1 MTVQDITAEDMRV
14 KDMSAKDMSIDTTVE
29 DPTVEDPT
37 AEDPTARTYMIKG
50 PEPEL
55 WYRDLISCLQATI
68 GSVLAREGVDPLS
81 VLGAGW
87 RFLHLPGDVR
97 HEEFYY
103 PCLPDESGTVDL
115 GTALAPHHA
124 LRARWWQ
131 PADEQDV
138 WREVRASLAE
148 DRLVIAAVDN
158 FHLPF
163 RPAYGD
169 VHAAHQVVIY
179 GLDETRGVV
188 YVSDAMPPAFR
199 GAVPIEKFLRSWNSE
214 NPTDVQDAFFS
225 DSRIGR
231 RCLDVRLDAVPAPL
245 TPELLGGFLRSNVED
260 FTTAG
265 PVRTGLAGFDRFAAE
280 LLDRCRANDADALRE
295 LYPFGWAM
303 QAQAS
308 LHGELLRRCG
318 HEWRDPALAGA
329 GRAVETVAHAWT
341 GLRFTG
347 AHGLADPRAAALDIA
362 HHATLL
368 RSAYARAVDAV
379 GAVAARL

>member
-1 MTVQDITAEDMRV
+1 MTVEA
-14 KDMSAKDMSIDTTVE
+14 
-29 DPTVEDPT
+29 
-37 AEDPTARTYMIKG
+37 TARTYHITG

-55 WYRDLISCLQATI
+55 WYRDLVSCLQATF
-68 GSVLAREGVDPLS
+68 GSLLVREGADPLA
-81 VLGAGW
+81 VLGASW

-97 HEEFYY
+97 SEEFYY
-103 PCLPDESGTVDL
+103 PCPDQESGGPDL
-115 GTALAPHHA
+115 GAALAPHHG
-124 LRARWWQ
+124 LHSRWWQ
-131 PADEQDV
+131 PADEDDV
-138 WREVRASLAE
+138 WREVRESLAGN
-148 DRLVIAAVDN
+148 RPVIAAVDN

-169 VHAAHQVVIY
+169 VHAAHLVVVY

-199 GAVPIEKFLRSWNSE
+199 GAVPIEEFLRSWGSA

-231 RCLDVRLDAVPAPL
+231 RCLDVRLDAPPAPL
-245 TPELLGGFLRSNVED
+245 TPELLGGYLRTDVEG

-265 PVRTGLAGFDRFAAE
+265 PARTGLAGYDEFAAE
-280 LLDRCRANDADALRE
+280 LLDRCRAGDAGALRE
-295 LYPFGWAM
+295 LYPFGWGM

-318 HEWRDPALAGA
+318 RQWDDPALAGA
-329 GRAVETVAHAWT
+329 GRAVEAVAHAWT

-347 AHGLADPRAAALDIA
+347 AHGLQDPRAAAADIA
-362 HHATLL
+362 HHATVL
-368 RSAYARAVDAV
+368 RGAYARAVDAV

>member
-1 MTVQDITAEDMRV
+1 MTVDV
-14 KDMSAKDMSIDTTVE
+14 
-29 DPTVEDPT
+29 
-37 AEDPTARTYMIKG
+37 TARTYMITG
-50 PEPEL
+50 PEPVW
-55 WYRDLISCLQATI
+55 WYRDLISCLQSTF
-68 GSVLAREGVDPLS
+68 GSVLARAGADPLE

-97 HEEFYY
+97 SEEFYY
-103 PCLPDESGTVDL
+103 PCPPGEWGGADL
-115 GTALAPHHA
+115 GAALAPHHD
-124 LRARWWQ
+124 LHSRWWQ
-131 PADEQDV
+131 PADEDDV
-138 WREVRASLAE
+138 WREVREALAG

-169 VHAAHQVVIY
+169 VHAAHLVLIH

-188 YVSDAMPPAFR
+188 HVSDAMPPAFR
-199 GAVPIEKFLRSWNSE
+199 GAVPIEEFLRSWGSA

-231 RCLDVRLDAVPAPL
+231 RCLDVSLGTPPAPL
-245 TPELLGGFLRSNVED
+245 TPELLGGFLRTDAEGFS
-260 FTTAG
+260 TATSA
-265 PVRTGLAGFDRFAAE
+265 RTGLAGYDEFAAE
-280 LLDRCRANDADALRE
+280 LLDRCRAADAGALRE

-308 LHGELLRRCG
+308 LHGELLRRRG
-318 HEWRDPALAGA
+318 RDWDLPALAAA
-329 GRAVETVAHAWT
+329 GRAVEAVAHAWT

-347 AHGLADPRAAALDIA
+347 AHGLADPRAAAPDIA

-368 RSAYARAVDAV
+368 RGTYARAIDT
-379 GAVAARL
+379 VAAAAAQL

>member
-1 MTVQDITAEDMRV
+1 MGVDVR
-14 KDMSAKDMSIDTTVE
+14 
-29 DPTVEDPT
+29 
-37 AEDPTARTYMIKG
+37 ARTYMITG

-55 WYRDLISCLQATI
+55 WYRDLVSCLQATF
-68 GSVLAREGVDPLS
+68 GSVLAREGADPLA

-97 HEEFYY
+97 SEEFYY
-103 PCLPDESGTVDL
+103 PCPADQSGPDL
-115 GTALAPHHA
+115 GAALAPHHE

-131 PADEQDV
+131 PADETDV
-138 WREVRASLAE
+138 WREVRETLAE

-158 FHLPF
+158 YHLPF

-169 VHAAHQVVIY
+169 VHAAHLVVIY

-199 GAVPIEKFLRSWNSE
+199 GAVPIEEFLRSWGSA

-231 RCLDVRLDAVPAPL
+231 RCLDVRLDASPPPL
-245 TPELLGGFLRSNVED
+245 TPELLGGFLRAD
-260 FTTAG
+260 ADLFTTAG
-265 PVRTGLAGFDRFAAE
+265 PDRTGLAGYDAFAAE
-280 LLDRCRANDADALRE
+280 LLDRCRAGDAGALRE
-295 LYPFGWAM
+295 LYPFGWGM

-318 HEWRDPALAGA
+318 HRWGDPALAGA
-329 GRAVETVAHAWT
+329 GRAVEAVAHAWT

-347 AHGLADPRAAALDIA
+347 AHGLDDPRAASADLA
-362 HHATLL
+362 HHSTVL
-368 RSAYARAVDAV
+368 RGTYARAVDAV
-379 GAVAARL
+379 GAAAARL

>member
-1 MTVQDITAEDMRV
+1 MTVDM
-14 KDMSAKDMSIDTTVE
+14 
-29 DPTVEDPT
+29 
-37 AEDPTARTYMIKG
+37 TARTYMITG
-50 PEPEL
+50 PEPEW
-55 WYRDLISCLQATI
+55 WYRDLVSCLQATF

-97 HEEFYY
+97 SEEFYY
-103 PCLPDESGTVDL
+103 PCPPDESGAPDL
-115 GTALAPHHA
+115 GAALAPHHA

-131 PADEQDV
+131 PADDGDV
-138 WREVRASLAE
+138 WREVREALAD

-169 VHAAHQVVIY
+169 VHAAHLVVIY

-199 GAVPIEKFLRSWNSE
+199 GAVPIDEFLRSWGSA

-231 RCLDVRLDAVPAPL
+231 RCLDVRLDATPEPL
-245 TPELLGGFLRSNVED
+245 TPERLGAFLRTDAED
-260 FTTAG
+260 FTTATAA
-265 PVRTGLAGFDRFAAE
+265 RTGLAGYDAFAAE
-280 LLDRCRANDADALRE
+280 LLERCRAGDAGALRE

-318 HEWRDPALAGA
+318 HRWDDPALAGA

-347 AHGLADPRAAALDIA
+347 AHGLEDPRAAAPDIA
-362 HHATLL
+362 HHATVL
-368 RSAYARAVDAV
+368 RGAYARAVDAV
-379 GAVAARL
+379 GAAAARL

>member
-1 MTVQDITAEDMRV
+1 MT
-14 KDMSAKDMSIDTTVE
+14 AKRSYTL
-29 DPTVEDPT
+29 
-37 AEDPTARTYMIKG
+37 KG

-55 WYRDLISCLQATI
+55 WYRDLISCLQSTTA
-68 GSVLAREGVDPLS
+68 SVLLRGGADPLE

-87 RFLHLPGDVR
+87 RFLHLPGEVR

-103 PCLPDESGTVDL
+103 PCLPDADGRVDL
-115 GTALAPHHA
+115 GAALAPHHA

-131 PADEQDV
+131 PADEQDL
-138 WREVRASLAE
+138 WREVRAALAE
-148 DRLVIAAVDN
+148 DRPVIAAVDN

-169 VHAAHQVVIY
+169 VHAAHQVLVY
-179 GLDETRGVV
+179 GLDELRGLV
-188 YVSDAMPPAFR
+188 YVSDAMPPGFR
-199 GAVPIEKFLRSWNSE
+199 GAVPIEKFLASWGSE

-231 RCLDVRLDAVPAPL
+231 RCLDVRLESVPEPL
-245 TPELLGGFLRSNVED
+245 TPGRLGRFLRADAEL

-265 PVRTGLAGFDRFAAE
+265 PHRTGLPGFDLFAAE
-280 LLDRCRANDADALRE
+280 LLARAGAGEAAALRE

-318 HEWRDPALAGA
+318 HRWGDPALAAA

-347 AHGLADPRAAALDIA
+347 AHGLGDPRAATPDLAR
-362 HHATLL
+362 HTTLL
-368 RSAYARAVDAV
+368 RAAYTRAVDAV